1 MPRKTRVTKR
11 QATGKT
17 VVDGYARVS
26 MESQATEGTSM
37 DNQPDKIR
45 MFCELHNLELLR
57 IVTDPGESA
66 KSLDRPGIQA
76 VLDDL
81 RRGRVDGLVVYKLD
95 RLTRSLG
102 DWDHLIKT
110 YFDERA
116 GRQLFSVSES
126 IDTRTAS
133 GRMVLNMIMTVAAW
147 EREVIGE
154 RTSDALQGK
163 IRRVE
168 RCGKIRFGYR
178 LDEDGPRNPET
189 GRPLRLVKV
198 PEEQKAIEHMAE
210 WRSHGHTYQ
219 EICDLLEELGI
230 QSKEGHLWL
239 PGTVHRILHRP
250 IA

>member
-11 QATGKT
+11 RAEGKT

-26 MESQATEGTSM
+26 METQATEGTSM
-37 DNQPDKIR
+37 DNQPEKIR
-45 MFCELHNLELLR
+45 MFCQLHNLELLR

-66 KSLDRPGIQA
+66 KSLDRPGIQD
-76 VLDDL
+76 VLGDL

-102 DWDHLIKT
+102 DWDYLIRT
-110 YFDERA
+110 FFDERG

-126 IDTRTAS
+126 IDTRSAS

-163 IRRVE
+163 IRRGE
-168 RCGKIRFGYR
+168 RCGRVRYGYA
-178 LDEDGPRNPET
+178 LASDGVHLVPVPHEQET
-189 GRPLRLVKV
+189 IQRMR
-198 PEEQKAIEHMAE
+198 E
-210 WRSHGHTYQ
+210 WRVQGYTYQ
-219 EICDLLEELGI
+219 RMVDMLAELGI
-230 QSKEGHLWL
+230 ETKEGGRLWL
-239 PGTVHRILHRP
+239 PATVHRILARP